1 MMVRLA
7 FAVIAHVDADILVV
21 DEALAV
27 GDAFFTQKC
36 MRFLRGFMKTGTI
49 LFVSHDT
56 GAVVN
61 LCSEAIL
68 LNRGQV
74 MATGSPK
81 NVIERYLATLYEAE
95 QIVDG
100 VARDSRAT
108 PAEQSDEPLHHGN
121 GRASWRER
129 MESDV

>member
-81 NVIERYLATLYEAE
+81 NVIERYLATLYEAA
-95 QIVDG
+95 QIVTD
-100 VARDSRAT
+100 RKRTRLTST
-108 PAEQSDEPLHHGN
+108 H
-121 GRASWRER
+121 
-129 MESDV
+129 